1 MVLWQFVL
9 QRMISNITTFIVAG
23 KFCSHGTE
31 RSCWCRQLCAGES
44 SPCCPSWC
52 KKTLKP
58 DYFNILIQK
67 VDLPCFHQ
75 LVTGFHGNGNG
86 ISISCFRFSAVP
98 CQLRAVNAIWLTARI
113 QNSSILKWQRERE
126 RKSLP
131 SPCISLSLRII
142 PLYDRLS
149 HWLMTIR
156 HTPSLTMSLLGSLS
170 WSSSALHTA
179 VPLAWMVFLAPHL
192 LCLGWA
198 AEVRTDDQNVERRL
212 FNDLR
217 DPTWGGK
224 CLINGS
230 WGDWKKLIAFGR
242 MLVDLS
248 SGFSMSEITVHNH
261 CIS

>member
-31 RSCWCRQLCAGES
+31 RSCWCRQLCGGES
-44 SPCCPSWC
+44 SPRCPSWC
-52 KKTLKP
+52 KETLKP
-58 DYFNILIQK
+58 DCFNILIQK
-67 VDLPCFHQ
+67 FDLPCFHQ

-131 SPCISLSLRII
+131 SPCTSLSLRII

-149 HWLMTIR
+149 HWLVIIR
-156 HTPSLTMSLLGSLS
+156 HTPSLTMSLLGRLS
-170 WSSSALHTA
+170 WSSSTLHTA

-192 LCLGWA
+192 LCLGWV
-198 AEVRTDDQNVERRL
+198 AEVRTIKTLKGD
-212 FNDLR
+212 
-217 DPTWGGK
+217 
-224 CLINGS
+224 CL
-230 WGDWKKLIAFGR
+230 
-242 MLVDLS
+242 M
-248 SGFSMSEITVHNH
+248 
-261 CIS
+261 ISVI